1 MAECIS
7 MLQPEQ
13 AVDALVAP
21 WLWQNLLFPVQLYWF
36 VAVFISRPQH
46 KHPVIFGAPGK
57 TAFVILS

>member
-1 MAECIS
+1 